1 MRRTSGRLAAIAGST
16 DDASPAFFPNGML
29 LATERVFASASSVQT
44 ESMVPNVATGLT
56 TRLTTNE
63 VLNDGRRPGL
73 LEATAFNT
81 AIVR

>member
-1 MRRTSGRLAAIAGST
+1 
-16 DDASPAFFPNGML
+16 ML
-29 LATERVFASASSVQT
+29 LATERVFASASFVQT

-63 VLNDGRRPGL
+63 VLNDGPRSGL
-73 LEATAFNT
+73 LEATAFNK